1 MMGRYNS
8 LFGMNLT
15 VLQDPETIGKMY
27 ELRGIDR
34 ICYSD
39 ILRSMFAVHIS
50 NLIELPI
57 HDKLKNNRK
66 GADFSEIFLRRC
78 MHMGK
83 LSVMQLTPK

>member
-1 MMGRYNS
+1 
-8 LFGMNLT
+8 
-15 VLQDPETIGKMY
+15 
-27 ELRGIDR
+27 
-34 ICYSD
+34 
-39 ILRSMFAVHIS
+39 MFAVHIT

>member
-1 MMGRYNS
+1 
-8 LFGMNLT
+8 
-15 VLQDPETIGKMY
+15 
-27 ELRGIDR
+27 
-34 ICYSD
+34 
-39 ILRSMFAVHIS
+39 MFAVHIS

-83 LSVMQLTPK
+83 LSVLQLMPK